1 MHENAPSET
10 IPAGDGVSLISSIYE
25 RHIEAKI

>member
-1 MHENAPSET
+1 MQENAPSEMT
-10 IPAGDGVSLISSIYE
+10 PAGDGVSVISSIYE